1 MLGIGLARR
10 VRVIEGE
17 TLLLFLVLL
26 VGLTL
31 IASILIKA
39 ALQRIGIPPLV
50 GYLLLG
56 IAMGVVNSLVYFLT
70 PSVREV
76 YGFLAELGIISLLFR
91 VGLESNLAG
100 LIRQLPRASFI
111 LLGNLSFSGI
121 LGFLAASKL
130 LQLQLIPSLFI
141 SIALMATSVGIS
153 VSVWQEAKALNT
165 DNGELLIDIAEMDD
179 IAAIAL
185 MSLFFAMIPVLNG
198 DVEANILPVFLDT
211 ISPFL
216 LKVAIF
222 GTLCL
227 IMFRYLEK
235 PMTRW
240 FERLESAPDPMLM
253 VAGTAFIIAAL
264 AGLMGFSVAVGAFFA
279 GLVFCR
285 DPDAVNFDAS
295 FGTLYEFFVPFF
307 FIHIGLQL
315 EIASFSTTLNLVIVL
330 LTVAVVGKVVGT
342 GLPAI
347 LTTDKV
353 SALLLSISMIP
364 RAEIGMVIME
374 RGRQLGDWAVS
385 PQIFTSMIVVSAI
398 TCIFCPMLLRPL
410 LQKNPAKAIN

>member
-1 MLGIGLARR
+1 MESEA
-10 VRVIEGE
+10 
-17 TLLLFLVLL
+17 LLLFLVLL
-26 VGLTL
+26 VGIT
-31 IASILIKA
+31 IIVSILLKA
-39 ALQRIGIPPLV
+39 GLERIGIPPLI

-56 IAMGVVNSLVYFLT
+56 VAAGGINNQILFLS
-70 PSVREV
+70 PPVREV
-76 YGFLAELGIISLLFR
+76 YAFLAEMGIISLLFR

-111 LLGNLSFSGI
+111 LLGNLACSGI

-130 LQLQLIPSLFI
+130 LNLELIPSLFI

-179 IAAIAL
+179 IIAIAL

-198 DVEANILPVFLDT
+198 DVDANILPVFLRT
-211 ISPFL
+211 LVPFL
-216 LKVAIF
+216 LKVTIF
-222 GTLCL
+222 GTFCFIL
-227 IMFRYLEK
+227 FRYLER

-240 FERLESAPDPMLM
+240 FEKLEPAPDPMLM
-253 VAGTAFIIAAL
+253 VAGVAFIIASL

-279 GLVFCR
+279 GLTFCR

-295 FGTLYEFFVPFF
+295 FATLYDFFVPFF
-307 FIHIGLQL
+307 FIYIGLQL
-315 EIASFSTTLNLVIVL
+315 EITSVDTSLRIVVVL
-330 LTVAVVGKVVGT
+330 LTVAVLGKVIGT

-347 LTTDKV
+347 LTIDKA

-364 RAEIGMVIME
+364 RAEIAMVIME

-385 PQIFTSMIVVSAI
+385 PQIFTSMIIVSAI
-398 TCIFCPMLLRPL
+398 TCTVSPLFLRPL
-410 LQKNPAKAIN
+410 LQKTVSQKRLPVR

>member
-1 MLGIGLARR
+1 MNANWYNNQI
-10 VRVIEGE
+10 
-17 TLLLFLVLL
+17 
-26 VGLTL
+26 
-31 IASILIKA
+31 
-39 ALQRIGIPPLV
+39 
-50 GYLLLG
+50 
-56 IAMGVVNSLVYFLT
+56 YFLS
-70 PSVREV
+70 PQVREV
-76 YGFLAELGIISLLFR
+76 YAFLAELGIISLLFR

-111 LLGNLSFSGI
+111 LILIGNLSFSGI
-121 LGFLAASKL
+121 LGFFAASKL
-130 LQLQLIPSLFI
+130 LQLELIPSLFI

-153 VSVWQEAKALNT
+153 VNVWQEAQALNT

-198 DVEANILPVFLDT
+198 DVEANILPVFIRT
-211 ISPFL
+211 INPFL
-216 LKVAIF
+216 LKVTIF
-222 GTLCL
+222 GALCL
-227 IMFRYLEK
+227 ILFQYLEK

-240 FERLESAPDPMLM
+240 FESLEPAPDPMLM
-253 VAGTAFIIAAL
+253 VTGTAFIIAAL

-285 DPDAVNFDAS
+285 DPDAVQFDAS

-315 EIASFSTTLNLVIVL
+315 EINSFNTSLNLVIVL
-330 LTVAVVGKVVGT
+330 LMVAVLGKVIGT

-347 LTTDKV
+347 FTTDRK
-353 SALLLSISMIP
+353 SAWLLSISMIP
-364 RAEIGMVIME
+364 RAEIAMVILE

-385 PQIFTSMIVVSAI
+385 PPIFTSMIMVSAI
-398 TCIFCPMLLRPL
+398 TCIVSPLILRPF
-410 LQKNPAKAIN
+410 LQKTVP

>member
-1 MLGIGLARR
+1 M
-10 VRVIEGE
+10 IEEE

-26 VGLTL
+26 VGVTIILGL
-31 IASILIKA
+31 LIKA
-39 ALQRIGIPPLV
+39 GLERIGIPPLV

-56 IAMGVVNSLVYFLT
+56 MGMGLLNSLVHFLT
-70 PSVREV
+70 PPVKEV
-76 YGFLAELGIISLLFR
+76 YAFLAELGIISLLFR
-91 VGLESNLAG
+91 VGLESNIAG

-111 LLGNLSFSGI
+111 LLGNISFSGI

-130 LQLQLIPSLFI
+130 LHLQLIPSLFI

-153 VSVWQEAKALNT
+153 VGVWQEAKALNT

-198 DVEANILPVFLDT
+198 DVEGNILPVFLGT

-216 LKVAIF
+216 LKVSIF
-222 GTLCL
+222 GFLFL
-227 IMFRYLEK
+227 ILYHHLQRL
-235 PMTRW
+235 MTRF
-240 FERLESAPDPMLM
+240 FERLEPAPDPMLM

-279 GLVFCR
+279 GLVFSR

-295 FGTLYEFFVPFF
+295 FSTLYEFFVPFF

-315 EIASFSTTLNLVIVL
+315 KIDSFATSLNLVMIL
-330 LTVAVVGKVVGT
+330 LIVAVLGKVVGT

-347 LTTDKV
+347 LTTGRA

-364 RAEIGMVIME
+364 RAEIAMVIME
-374 RGRQLGDWAVS
+374 KGRQLGDWAVS
-385 PQIFTSMIVVSAI
+385 PQIFTSMILVSAI
-398 TCIFCPMLLRPL
+398 TCIISPLLLRPL
-410 LQKNPAKAIN
+410 LQKKTQLEL

>member
-1 MLGIGLARR
+1 M
-10 VRVIEGE
+10 IEGE

-26 VGLTL
+26 VGVTL
-31 IASILIKA
+31 ILAILIKA
-39 ALQRIGIPPLV
+39 ALERVGVPPLV

-56 IAMGVVNSLVYFLT
+56 MVMGLINSLVHFLT

-76 YGFLAELGIISLLFR
+76 YAFLAELGIISLLFR

-100 LIRQLPRASFI
+100 LIRQLPHASFI

-130 LQLQLIPSLFI
+130 LQLELIPSLFI

-198 DVEANILPVFLDT
+198 EVEANIVPVFLQT
-211 ISPFL
+211 IVPFL

-227 IMFRYLEK
+227 IMFRYLER
-235 PMTRW
+235 PLTRW
-240 FERLESAPDPMLM
+240 FERLEPAPDPMLM

-315 EIASFSTTLNLVIVL
+315 EIASFATSLNLVIVL
-330 LTVAVVGKVVGT
+330 LIVAVLGKIIGT

-347 LTTDKV
+347 VTTGKA

-364 RAEIGMVIME
+364 RAEIAMVIME
-374 RGRQLGDWAVS
+374 RGRQLGNWAVS
-385 PQIFTSMIVVSAI
+385 TQIFTSMILVSAI
-398 TCIFCPMLLRPL
+398 TCIVSPLLLRPL
-410 LQKNPAKAIN
+410 LQKSVL

>member
-1 MLGIGLARR
+1 MPGIGLIRR
-10 VRVIEGE
+10 VSVIEGE

-26 VGLTL
+26 VGITL
-31 IASILIKA
+31 ILSILIKA
-39 ALQRIGIPPLV
+39 ALERIGIPSLV
-50 GYLLLG
+50 GYLVLG
-56 IAMGVVNSLVYFLT
+56 IGMGLLNSQIHFLI

-76 YGFLAELGIISLLFR
+76 YAFLAELGIISLLFR

-111 LLGNLSFSGI
+111 LLGNLAFSGI
-121 LGFLAASKL
+121 LGFLAASQL
-130 LQLQLIPSLFI
+130 LQLELIPSLFI

-153 VSVWQEAKALNT
+153 FSVWQEAKALNT

-198 DVEANILPVFLDT
+198 EVEANIIPVFMQT
-211 ISPFL
+211 IVPFL
-216 LKVAIF
+216 LKVTIF
-222 GTLCL
+222 GLVCL
-227 IMFRYLEK
+227 ILFRYLER
-235 PMTRW
+235 PMTDF
-240 FERLESAPDPMLM
+240 FERLEPAPDPMLM

-264 AGLMGFSVAVGAFFA
+264 AGLIGFSVAVGAFFA

-285 DPDAVNFDAS
+285 NPDAVNFDAS
-295 FGTLYEFFVPFF
+295 FSTLYEFFVPFF

-315 EIASFSTTLNLVIVL
+315 EVESFATSLNLVMIL
-330 LTVAVVGKVVGT
+330 LAVAVLGKVVGT
-342 GLPAI
+342 GLPAVM
-347 LTTDKV
+347 TTGKT

-364 RAEIGMVIME
+364 RAEIAMIIME

-385 PQIFTSMIVVSAI
+385 SQIFTSMILVSVI
-398 TCIFCPMLLRPL
+398 TCIASPMLLRPL
-410 LQKNPAKAIN
+410 LQNQST

>member
-1 MLGIGLARR
+1 M
-10 VRVIEGE
+10 IEE
-17 TLLLFLVLL
+17 DTLLLFLVLL
-26 VGLTL
+26 VGVTIIL
-31 IASILIKA
+31 SILIKA
-39 ALQRIGIPPLV
+39 GLEKIAIPPLV

-56 IAMGVVNSLVYFLT
+56 AAMGFINSQVYFLS

-76 YGFLAELGIISLLFR
+76 YAFLAELGIISLLFR

-100 LIRQLPRASFI
+100 LIRQLPHASFI

-121 LGFLAASKL
+121 IGFLAASKL
-130 LQLQLIPSLFI
+130 LQLELIPSLFI
-141 SIALMATSVGIS
+141 SIALMATSVGIA

-165 DNGELLIDIAEMDD
+165 EDGELLIDIAEMDD
-179 IAAIAL
+179 IAAIAF

-198 DVEANILPVFLDT
+198 DVEANIIPIFIQT

-216 LKVAIF
+216 LKVILFGIF
-222 GTLCL
+222 CL
-227 IMFRYLEK
+227 ILFRYLEQ
-235 PMTRW
+235 PMTRF
-240 FERLESAPDPMLM
+240 FERLEPAPDPMLM
-253 VAGTAFIIAAL
+253 VTGMAFIIAAL

-315 EIASFSTTLNLVIVL
+315 EIESFAASLNFVIIL
-330 LTVAVVGKVVGT
+330 LIVAVLGKVVGT
-342 GLPAI
+342 GLPAV
-347 LTTDKV
+347 LTTGKA

-364 RAEIGMVIME
+364 RAEIAMIIME

-385 PQIFTSMIVVSAI
+385 PQIFTSMILVSGI
-398 TCIFCPMLLRPL
+398 TCIVSPLLLRPL
-410 LQKNPAKAIN
+410 LQKKTARVRD

>member
-1 MLGIGLARR
+1 M
-10 VRVIEGE
+10 IEEE

-26 VGLTL
+26 VGVTV
-31 IASILIKA
+31 IVAILIKA
-39 ALQRIGIPPLV
+39 ALERIGIPPLV

-56 IAMGVVNSLVYFLT
+56 IVMGLLNSQVQFMTT
-70 PSVREV
+70 PVREV
-76 YGFLAELGIISLLFR
+76 YAFLAELGIISLLFR

-130 LQLQLIPSLFI
+130 LQLQLIPSLFL

-165 DNGELLIDIAEMDD
+165 EDGELLIDIAEMDD

-198 DVEANILPVFLDT
+198 EVEANIVPVFLET
-211 ISPFL
+211 LGPFL

-222 GTLCL
+222 GTFCL
-227 IMFRYLEK
+227 ILFRYLER

-240 FERLESAPDPMLM
+240 FERIEPAPDPMLM

-295 FGTLYEFFVPFF
+295 FATLYEFFVPFF
-307 FIHIGLQL
+307 FIHIGLKL
-315 EIASFSTTLNLVIVL
+315 EIESFANTLNLVIIL
-330 LTVAVVGKVVGT
+330 FIVAVLGKVVGT

-347 LTTDKV
+347 LTTGRT
-353 SALLLSISMIP
+353 SALLLSLSMIP
-364 RAEIGMVIME
+364 RAEIAMVIMA
-374 RGRQLGDWAVS
+374 RGQQLGEWAVS
-385 PQIFTSMIVVSAI
+385 PEIFTSMVIVSTI
-398 TCIFCPMLLRPL
+398 TCIISPLLLRPL
-410 LQKNPAKAIN
+410 LGKWHRLEVQK